1 MLTSVDWKNLD
12 VTKIPQNETS
22 EQTVEYTATIT
33 DQNENNVTLSIENVA
48 ESVGD
53 STELDVVLTDKNGI
67 TKRSEVG
74 KTFIGG

>member
-1 MLTSVDWKNLD
+1 MLTGVKWKNLD
-12 VTKIPQNETS
+12 VTTIPQNETS
-22 EQTVEYTATIT
+22 EQT
-33 DQNENNVTLSIENVA
+33 NVA

-74 KTFIGG
+74 KTFTGGE

>member
-1 MLTSVDWKNLD
+1 MLTGVEWKNLD
-12 VTKIPQNETS
+12 VTTIPQNETS
-22 EQTVEYTATIT
+22 EQTVKYTRG
-33 DQNENNVTLSIENVA
+33 SIENVA

-74 KTFIGG
+74 KTFTGGE

>member
-1 MLTSVDWKNLD
+1 MLTGVEWKNLD
-12 VTKIPQNETS
+12 VTTIPQ
-22 EQTVEYTATIT
+22 V
-33 DQNENNVTLSIENVA
+33 DQAEDNVTLSIENVA

-74 KTFIGG
+74 KTFTGGE